1 MADFSGPAR
10 ALGSGLSMGWN
21 DELEAYLRTLGQKS
35 GSYKTERDRIRAL
48 QDKYAEAHPYVS
60 RGLDMAG
67 GIAPLLIPGV
77 GPVLAGGRGA
87 ATAARLAAA
96 GAGVG
101 ALTGA
106 GEAKEV
112 SDIPE
117 EAATQAA
124 IYAALGAGVKL
135 PGAVKK
141 ARAFRGKAAEKAL
154 YDLLSKYAGS

>member
-1 MADFSGPAR
+1 
-10 ALGSGLSMGWN
+10 MGWN
-21 DELEAYLRTLGQKS
+21 DELEAYLRTLGQQP

-48 QDKYAEAHPYVS
+48 QDKYAEAHPYTS
-60 RGLDMAG
+60 AGLNMAG
-67 GIAPLLIPGV
+67 SVVPFLITGV

-96 GAGVG
+96 GAGMG

-124 IYAALGAGVKL
+124 MYAAMGAGTKL
-135 PGAVKK
+135 PAYVKK
-141 ARAFRGKAAEKAL
+141 AAAFRGKAAEKAL
-154 YDLLSKYAGS
+154 YDLLQKYAGS

>member
-1 MADFSGPAR
+1 
-10 ALGSGLSMGWN
+10 MGWN
-21 DELEAYLRTLGQKS
+21 DELEAYLRTLGQKP

-48 QDKYAEAHPYVS
+48 QDKYAEANPYTS
-60 RGLDMAG
+60 AGLNMAG
-67 GIAPLLIPGV
+67 GIAPFFIPGV

-135 PGAVKK
+135 PGTVKK
-141 ARAFRGKAAEKAL
+141 AAAFRGKAAEKAL
-154 YDLLSKYAGS
+154 YDLLQKYAGS